1 MNHTI
6 PHRSTILVMHHDPLL
21 CAGLVAAL
29 RQHAAF
35 EIFVDDID
43 ALRSDERRVDVIIAD
58 YGHAMRLSDPAVR
71 AAHQPLAA
79 ARIMALTSNDREA
92 DIRRAIEAGIHG
104 YLLLGGPLSELI
116 EGVTTVANGVRY
128 LGRSVAQRTADSLTR
143 TSLTSRETQVV
154 RLVMTGESNKAIAR
168 QLNIEL
174 ATVKSHMTAIMTKLN
189 ATSRTQAAGI
199 AATRG
204 LVAERVFVQPAPLAS
219 RVGLIASRMQL
230 A

>member
-1 MNHTI
+1 MNHAI
-6 PHRSTILVMHHDPLL
+6 PHRLTILVMHHDPLL
-21 CAGLVAAL
+21 CAGIVAAL

-43 ALRSDERRVDVIIAD
+43 ALRSDEPRVDVIIAD
-58 YGHAMRLSDPAVR
+58 YGQAIRLCDPAVR

-79 ARIMALTSNDREA
+79 ARIMGLTSNDREA
-92 DIRRAIEAGIHG
+92 DIRRAIEASIHG
-104 YLLLGGPLSELI
+104 YLLLGDPLSELI

-128 LGRSVAQRTADSLTR
+128 LGRSVAQRMADSLTR
-143 TSLTSRETQVV
+143 ASLTSRETEVL

-168 QLNIEL
+168 RLDIEL

-204 LVAERVFVQPAPLAS
+204 LVAERVFEPPAPLAS
-219 RVGLIASRMQL
+219 RAGLIASRMQL